1 MAEGLPK
8 KKDLG
13 MDEDVQRA
21 FDEARDRWAN
31 SLKLQ
36 AAAHTHAGLPV
47 EPVYVPAE
55 PPAEYLDL
63 LGFPGQYPFTRGI
76 YPGMYRERTW
86 TMRQYAGFGTP
97 EETNRRYRFLLDQ
110 GNTGLSVAFD
120 LPTQLGLD
128 SDDPM
133 AASEVGRVGVA
144 IDSLADME
152 TVFHGIPLNRVST
165 SFTINATAA
174 IILAMYVAV
183 ANRQGVPA
191 SALSGTIQNDI
202 LKEYVAR
209 GTWIF
214 PPEPSLRLIVDT
226 VEYATEELPRFNP
239 ISIAGAHF
247 RDAGATAIQE
257 AAYTLADGI
266 TYVEA
271 LHNRGLDV
279 DRFAPRL
286 SFYFYTHNDFFEEV
300 AKYRAMRRLWAR
312 ILRERFKAKDDRS
325 CMFRFGVV
333 CGGSTLTLQEP
344 HNNVVRIAYQAMAS
358 VLGGAQTVFTCAWDE
373 AHALPT
379 EASALL
385 ALRTQQLLAHET
397 NVTATA
403 DPLGGSYFVEDLT
416 NRMETAIR
424 EKIEGIERRGGM
436 VRLIQEGWIQR
447 EIAESASVHQRAVE
461 AGERVVVG
469 VNRFISSGKPTLD
482 LYQQDTTGVRRKL
495 DDLARLRRGRNATG
509 SARAL
514 ERLQAAAEGTENL
527 MPPILATVE
536 ADCTVG
542 EITGVLRKVFGEFQ
556 EPRAF

>member
-1 MAEGLPK
+1 MSDDPRK
-8 KKDLG
+8 PF
-13 MDEDVQRA
+13 Q
-21 FDEARDRWAN
+21 EARERWAQ
-31 SLKLQ
+31 SLKVSG
-36 AAAHTHAGLPV
+36 AAETHAGLPV
-47 EPVYVPAE
+47 EPLYVPAE

-97 EETNRRYRFLLDQ
+97 EETNRRYRFLMDQ

-120 LPTQLGLD
+120 LPTQLGMD
-128 SDDPM
+128 SDDPL
-133 AASEVGRVGVA
+133 AAGEVGKVGVA

-152 TVFHGIPLNRVST
+152 TVFRGIPLDKVST

-174 IILAMYVAV
+174 IILALYVAV
-183 ANRQGVPA
+183 AKRQGVPPR
-191 SALSGTIQNDI
+191 ALSGTLQNDI

-214 PPEPSLRLIVDT
+214 PPGPSLRLIVDT
-226 VEYATEELPRFNP
+226 IEYATAELPRFNP

-247 RDAGATAIQE
+247 RDAGGTAVQE

-266 TYVEA
+266 TYIEA
-271 LHNRGLDV
+271 ARRRGLDV

-312 ILRERFKAKDDRS
+312 FLRERFHARDDRS

-344 HNNVVRIAYQAMAS
+344 HNNVVRVAYQALAS

-385 ALRTQQLLAHET
+385 ALRTQQILACET

-403 DPLGGSYFVEDLT
+403 DPLGGSFYLEDLT
-416 NRMETAIR
+416 GRMEDAIR
-424 EKIEGIERRGGM
+424 RTIEDIERRGGM

-447 EIAESASVHQRAVE
+447 EIAESAIRLQRAVE

-469 VNRFISSGKPTLD
+469 VNRFTTGGKPSLD
-482 LYQQDTTGVRRKL
+482 LYRQDAAGVQQKL
-495 DDLARLRRGRNATG
+495 DGLAGLRRRRDAVAA
-509 SARAL
+509 ARAL
-514 ERLQAAAEGTENL
+514 ERLQAAAGGTENL
-527 MPPILATVE
+527 MPPILAAVE
-536 ADCTVG
+536 ANCTVG
-542 EITGVLRKVFGEFQ
+542 EIAGVLRKVFGEFQ

>member
-1 MAEGLPK
+1 MS
-8 KKDLG
+8 
-13 MDEDVQRA
+13 EDGRRA
-21 FDEARDRWAN
+21 FDEARDRWAKG
-31 SLKLQ
+31 LKLQ
-36 AAAHTHAGLPV
+36 AAAQTHAGLPV
-47 EPVYVPAE
+47 EPLYIPAE

-86 TMRQYAGFGTP
+86 TMRQYSGFGTP
-97 EETNRRYRFLLDQ
+97 EETNRRYHFLLDQ

-133 AASEVGRVGVA
+133 AAGEVGRVGVA

-152 TVFHGIPLNRVST
+152 TVFRGIPLDRVSS

-183 ANRQGVPA
+183 GKRQGVPLR
-191 SALSGTIQNDI
+191 ALSGTIQNDI

-214 PPEPSLRLIVDT
+214 PPGPSLRLIVDT
-226 VEYATEELPRFNP
+226 IEYATEELPRFNP

-247 RDAGATAIQE
+247 RDAGATAVQE

-271 LHNRGLDV
+271 VIGRGLDV

-312 ILRERFKAKDDRS
+312 ILRDRFKARDDRS
-325 CMFRFGVV
+325 CMFRFGAV

-344 HNNVVRIAYQAMAS
+344 HNNVVRVAYQALAS
-358 VLGGAQTVFTCAWDE
+358 VLGGAQTIFTCAWDE

-385 ALRTQQLLAHET
+385 ALRTQQILAHET

-403 DPLGGSYFVEDLT
+403 DPLGGAFFVEDLT
-416 NRMETAIR
+416 NRMEQAIR
-424 EKIEGIERRGGM
+424 ETIQGIERRGGM

-447 EIAESASVHQRAVE
+447 EITESAIRHQRAVE
-461 AGERVVVG
+461 AGERIVVG
-469 VNRFISSGKPTLD
+469 VNRFSSPGKPALD
-482 LYQQDTTGVRRKL
+482 LYQQDPTGAQQKL
-495 DDLARLRRGRNATG
+495 DGLARLRRQRDAAG

-527 MPPILATVE
+527 MPPILAAVE
-536 ADCTVG
+536 ADCTIG

-556 EPRAF
+556 EPRTF

>member
-1 MAEGLPK
+1 MSEE
-8 KKDLG
+8 
-13 MDEDVQRA
+13 MQRA
-21 FDEARDRWAN
+21 FEEARERWAR
-31 SLKLQ
+31 SLKVGGP
-36 AAAHTHAGLPV
+36 AHTHAGLPV
-47 EPVYVPAE
+47 EPLYVPAE
-55 PPAEYLDL
+55 PPAEYLEL

-76 YPGMYRERTW
+76 YPGMYRERVW

-133 AASEVGRVGVA
+133 AAGEVGKVGVA
-144 IDSLADME
+144 IDSLGDME
-152 TVFHGIPLNRVST
+152 TVFRGIPLDKVST

-183 ANRQGVPA
+183 ARRQGVPPR
-191 SALSGTIQNDI
+191 ALSGTIQNDI

-214 PPEPSLRLIVDT
+214 PPAPSLRLIADT
-226 VEYATEELPRFNP
+226 IEYATADLPRFNP

-247 RDAGATAIQE
+247 RDAGGTAVQE

-266 TYVEA
+266 TYIEA
-271 LHNRGLDV
+271 VCNRGLAV

-312 ILRERFKAKDDRS
+312 LLRERFKAKDDRS

-344 HNNVVRIAYQAMAS
+344 HNNVVRVAYQALAS

-385 ALRTQQLLAHET
+385 ALRTQQILAHET
-397 NVTATA
+397 DVTATA
-403 DPLGGSYFVEDLT
+403 DPLGGSFFVEDLT
-416 NRMETAIR
+416 NRMEEAIR
-424 EKIEGIERRGGM
+424 RSIEDIERRGGM

-447 EIAESASVHQRAVE
+447 EIAESASRHQRAVE
-461 AGERVVVG
+461 SGERVVVG
-469 VNRFISSGKPTLD
+469 VNRFTSEAKAALE
-482 LYQQDTTGVRRKL
+482 LHRQDPASVRAKL
-495 DDLARLRRGRNATG
+495 DGLAGLRRRRDAGAA
-509 SARAL
+509 ARAL
-514 ERLQAAAEGTENL
+514 DRLRAAAEGTESL
-527 MPPILATVE
+527 MPPILAAVE

>member
-1 MAEGLPK
+1 
-8 KKDLG
+8 
-13 MDEDVQRA
+13 MDEGKRSA
-21 FDEARDRWAN
+21 FEEARERWAE
-31 SLKLQ
+31 SPKLQ
-36 AAAHTHAGLPV
+36 GEARTHAGLPV
-47 EPVYVPAE
+47 DPLYVPAE

-76 YPGMYRERTW
+76 YPGMYRDRLW

-97 EETNRRYRFLLDQ
+97 EETNRRYRFLMEQ

-128 SDDPM
+128 SDDPL
-133 AASEVGRVGVA
+133 AAGEVGKVGVA
-144 IDSLADME
+144 IDSLADLE
-152 TVFHGIPLNRVST
+152 TVFRDIPLEKVST

-183 ANRQGVPA
+183 AKRQGLPPR
-191 SALSGTIQNDI
+191 ALSGTIQNDI

-209 GTWIF
+209 GTWVF
-214 PPEPSLRLIVDT
+214 PPGPSLRLIVDT
-226 VEYATEELPRFNP
+226 IEYATVELPRFNP

-247 RDAGATAIQE
+247 RDAGGTAVQE

-266 TYVEA
+266 TYIEA
-271 LHNRGLDV
+271 ACARGLEV

-312 ILRERFKAKDDRS
+312 ILRERFKAQDDRS

-344 HNNVVRIAYQAMAS
+344 QNNIVRVAYQALAS

-385 ALRTQQLLAHET
+385 ALRTQQILAHES
-397 NVTATA
+397 NVAATA
-403 DPLGGSYFVEDLT
+403 DPLGGSFFLEALT
-416 NRMETAIR
+416 DRMEGDIR
-424 EKIEGIERRGGM
+424 RTIEEVERRGGM
-436 VRLIQEGWIQR
+436 VGLIQEGWIQR
-447 EIAESASVHQRAVE
+447 QIAESAIRHQRAVE
-461 AGERVVVG
+461 SGERVVVG
-469 VNRFISSGKPTLD
+469 VNRFTSSGKAPLD
-482 LYQQDTTGVRRKL
+482 LYRPDEGGLRQKLHGLAEVRQ
-495 DDLARLRRGRNATG
+495 RRDASGA
-509 SARAL
+509 ARAL
-514 ERLQAAAEGTENL
+514 ERLRAAAEGTENL
-527 MPPILATVE
+527 MPPILAAVE
-536 ADCTVG
+536 ADCTIG
-542 EITGVLRKVFGEFQ
+542 EITGVLRKVFGEFR

>member
-1 MAEGLPK
+1 
-8 KKDLG
+8 
-13 MDEDVQRA
+13 MDEEARRA
-21 FDEARDRWAN
+21 FEEARERWAQRLRV
-31 SLKLQ
+31 SGS
-36 AAAHTHAGLPV
+36 AETHAGLPV
-47 EPVYVPAE
+47 EPLYVPAE

-76 YPGMYRERTW
+76 YPGMYRDRVW

-97 EETNRRYRFLLDQ
+97 EETNRRYRFLMDE

-120 LPTQLGLD
+120 LPTQLGMD
-128 SDDPM
+128 SDDPL
-133 AASEVGRVGVA
+133 AAGEVGKVGVA

-152 TVFHGIPLNRVST
+152 TVFRGIPLDKVST

-174 IILAMYVAV
+174 IILAMYVA
-183 ANRQGVPA
+183 AARRQGVPPRA
-191 SALSGTIQNDI
+191 VSGTIQNDI

-209 GTWIF
+209 GTWIY
-214 PPEPSLRLIVDT
+214 PPGPSLRLIVDT
-226 VEYATEELPRFNP
+226 IEYATAELPRFNP

-247 RDAGATAIQE
+247 RDAGGTAVQE

-266 TYVEA
+266 TYIEA
-271 LHNRGLDV
+271 VRGRGLDV

-286 SFYFYTHNDFFEEV
+286 SFYFYTHNDLFEEV

-312 ILRERFKAKDDRS
+312 LLRERFHARDDRS

-344 HNNVVRIAYQAMAS
+344 HNNVVRVAYQALAS

-385 ALRTQQLLAHET
+385 ALRTQQILACET
-397 NVTATA
+397 NVAATA
-403 DPLGGSYFVEDLT
+403 DPLGGSFYVEDLT
-416 NRMETAIR
+416 DRMEEAIR
-424 EKIEGIERRGGM
+424 RTLEDIERRGGM

-447 EIAESASVHQRAVE
+447 EIAESAVRHQRAVE
-461 AGERVVVG
+461 AAERVVVA
-469 VNRFISSGKPTLD
+469 VNRFVSAGKPPLNLYRQDASGVQQQLD
-482 LYQQDTTGVRRKL
+482 G
-495 DDLARLRRGRNATG
+495 LAALRRRRDGAAA
-509 SARAL
+509 AREL

-527 MPPILATVE
+527 MPSILAAVE

-542 EITGVLRKVFGEFQ
+542 EIAGVLRKVFGEFQ

>member
-1 MAEGLPK
+1 
-8 KKDLG
+8 
-13 MDEDVQRA
+13 MDEGKRA
-21 FDEARDRWAN
+21 AFEEARERWAE

-36 AAAHTHAGLPV
+36 GEARTHAGLPV
-47 EPVYVPAE
+47 DPLYVPAE
-55 PPAEYLDL
+55 PPAQYLDL

-76 YPGMYRERTW
+76 YPGMYRDRLW

-97 EETNRRYRFLLDQ
+97 EETNRRYRFLMEQ

-128 SDDPM
+128 SDDPL
-133 AASEVGRVGVA
+133 AAGEVGKVGVA
-144 IDSLADME
+144 IDSLADLE
-152 TVFHGIPLNRVST
+152 TVFRDIPLEKVST

-183 ANRQGVPA
+183 AKRQGLPPR
-191 SALSGTIQNDI
+191 ALSGTIQNDI

-209 GTWIF
+209 GTWVF

-226 VEYATEELPRFNP
+226 IEYGARRTPRFNTL
-239 ISIAGAHF
+239 SAAGAHF
-247 RDAGATAIQE
+247 RDAGGTAVQE

-266 TYVEA
+266 TYIEA
-271 LHNRGLDV
+271 ACARGLEV

-312 ILRERFKAKDDRS
+312 ILRERFKAQDDRS

-344 HNNVVRIAYQAMAS
+344 QNNIVRVAYQALPS

-385 ALRTQQLLAHET
+385 ALRTQQILAHES
-397 NVTATA
+397 NVAATA
-403 DPLGGSYFVEDLT
+403 DPLGGSFFLEALT
-416 NRMETAIR
+416 DRMEGDIR
-424 EKIEGIERRGGM
+424 RTIEEVERRGGM
-436 VRLIQEGWIQR
+436 VGLIQEGWIQR
-447 EIAESASVHQRAVE
+447 QIAESAIRHQRAVE
-461 AGERVVVG
+461 SGERVVVG
-469 VNRFISSGKPTLD
+469 VNRFTSSGKAPLD
-482 LYQQDTTGVRRKL
+482 LYRPDEGGLRQKLHGLAEVRR
-495 DDLARLRRGRNATG
+495 RRDASGA
-509 SARAL
+509 ARAL
-514 ERLQAAAEGTENL
+514 ERLRAAAEGTENL
-527 MPPILATVE
+527 MPPILAAVE
-536 ADCTVG
+536 ADCTIG
-542 EITGVLRKVFGEFQ
+542 EITGVLRKVFGEFR
-556 EPRAF
+556 EPRTF

>member
-1 MAEGLPK
+1 MKEQG
-8 KKDLG
+8 
-13 MDEDVQRA
+13 Q
-21 FDEARDRWAN
+21 EAYLQARERWAR
-31 SLKLQ
+31 SLKVQ
-36 AAAHTHAGLPV
+36 TPVQTYAGLPV
-47 EPVYVPAE
+47 EPLYVPAE

-76 YPGMYRERTW
+76 YADMYRERVW
-86 TMRQYAGFGTP
+86 TMRQYAGFGKP

-128 SDDPM
+128 SDDPL
-133 AASEVGRVGVA
+133 AEGEVGKVGVA
-144 IDSLADME
+144 IDNLADME
-152 TVFHGIPLNRVST
+152 TVFRGIPLDKVSS

-183 ANRQGVPA
+183 AKRQGVKPA
-191 SALSGTIQNDI
+191 AITGTIQNDI

-214 PPEPSLRLIVDT
+214 PPAPSLRLIVDT
-226 VEYATEELPRFNP
+226 IEYATAELPRFNP

-247 RDAGATAIQE
+247 RDAGATAVQE

-266 TYVEA
+266 TYVDA
-271 LHNRGLDV
+271 VVSKGMDV

-312 ILRERFKAKDDRS
+312 ILRQRFCAKDDRS

-333 CGGSTLTLQEP
+333 CGGSTLTMQEP
-344 HNNVVRIAYQAMAS
+344 VNNMVRVAYQAMAS
-358 VLGGAQTVFTCAWDE
+358 VLGGAQTIFTCAWDE

-379 EASALL
+379 QDSALL
-385 ALRTQQLLAHET
+385 ALRTQQILAYET

-403 DPLGGSYFVEDLT
+403 DPLGGSFYVEDLT
-416 NRMETAIR
+416 NRMEEAIR
-424 EKIEGIERRGGM
+424 ETIEQIERRGGM

-447 EIAESASVHQRAVE
+447 EIAESAVRHQRAVE
-461 AGERVVVG
+461 AGDRVVVG
-469 VNRFISSGKPTLD
+469 LNRFTSPGKPSLD
-482 LYQQDTTGVRRKL
+482 IYRQDPASVQQQLDGLAQFRRERS
-495 DDLARLRRGRNATG
+495 AAGA
-509 SARAL
+509 ARAL
-514 ERLQAAAEGTENL
+514 ERLQAAAEGAGNL
-527 MPPILATVE
+527 MPPILAAVE
-536 ADCTVG
+536 AHCTVG

>member
-1 MAEGLPK
+1 MKEGA
-8 KKDLG
+8 DG
-13 MDEDVQRA
+13 AYRQ
-21 FDEARDRWAN
+21 ARERWAR
-31 SLKLQ
+31 SLRARTPVQ
-36 AAAHTHAGLPV
+36 THSGLPV
-47 EPVYVPAE
+47 DPLYVPAE

-76 YPGMYRERTW
+76 YPDMYRERVW

-120 LPTQLGLD
+120 LPTQLGMD
-128 SDDPM
+128 SDDPL
-133 AASEVGRVGVA
+133 AEGEVGKVGVA
-144 IDSLADME
+144 IDTLADME
-152 TVFHGIPLNRVST
+152 TVFRDIRLDSVST

-183 ANRQGVPA
+183 AKRQGVRPH
-191 SALSGTIQNDI
+191 ALTGTVQNDI

-214 PPEPSLRLIVDT
+214 PPAPSLRLIVDT
-226 VEYATEELPRFNP
+226 IEYATTELPRFNP

-247 RDAGATAIQE
+247 RDAGATAVQE

-271 LHNRGLDV
+271 VVGRGLAV
-279 DRFAPRL
+279 DSFAPRL

-312 ILRERFKAKDDRS
+312 ILRQRFGATDDRS

-333 CGGSTLTLQEP
+333 CGGSTLTMQEP
-344 HNNVVRIAYQAMAS
+344 RNNVVRVAYQAMAS
-358 VLGGAQTVFTCAWDE
+358 VLGGAQTIFTCAWDE

-379 EASALL
+379 EDSALL
-385 ALRTQQLLAHET
+385 ALRTQQILAHET
-397 NVTATA
+397 NVTSTA
-403 DPLGGSYFVEDLT
+403 DPLGGSFYVEDLT
-416 NRMETAIR
+416 RRMEGAIQ
-424 EKIEGIERRGGM
+424 ETIQQIERRGGM
-436 VRLIQEGWIQR
+436 VHLIQDGWIQR
-447 EIAESASVHQRAVE
+447 EIAESAVRHHRAVE
-461 AGERVVVG
+461 AGARVVVG
-469 VNRFISSGKPTLD
+469 LNRFTSPGKPSMD
-482 LYQQDTTGVRRKL
+482 IHRQDPAGVRQKL
-495 DDLARLRRGRNATG
+495 DGLARFRRERHAAGA
-509 SARAL
+509 ARAL

-527 MPPILATVE
+527 MPPILAAVE

-542 EITGVLRKVFGEFQ
+542 EITAVLRGVFGEFQ

>member
-1 MAEGLPK
+1 MKEQG
-8 KKDLG
+8 
-13 MDEDVQRA
+13 Q
-21 FDEARDRWAN
+21 EAYLQARERWAR
-31 SLKLQ
+31 SLKVQ
-36 AAAHTHAGLPV
+36 TPVRTHAGLPV
-47 EPVYVPAE
+47 EPLYVPAE

-76 YPGMYRERTW
+76 YADMYRERVW
-86 TMRQYAGFGTP
+86 TMRQYAGFGKP

-128 SDDPM
+128 SDDPL
-133 AASEVGRVGVA
+133 AEGEVGKVGVA
-144 IDSLADME
+144 IDNLADME
-152 TVFHGIPLNRVST
+152 TVFRGIPLDKVST

-183 ANRQGVPA
+183 AKRQGVKPA
-191 SALSGTIQNDI
+191 AVMGTIQNDI

-214 PPEPSLRLIVDT
+214 PPAPSLRLIVDT
-226 VEYATEELPRFNP
+226 IEYATAELPRFNP

-247 RDAGATAIQE
+247 RDAGATTVQE

-266 TYVEA
+266 TYVDA
-271 LHNRGLDV
+271 VVSKGMDV

-312 ILRERFKAKDDRS
+312 ILRQRFCAKDDRS

-333 CGGSTLTLQEP
+333 CGGSTLTMQEP
-344 HNNVVRIAYQAMAS
+344 VNNVVRVAYQAMAS
-358 VLGGAQTVFTCAWDE
+358 VLGGAQTIFTCAWDE

-379 EASALL
+379 EDSALL
-385 ALRTQQLLAHET
+385 ALRTQQILAYET

-403 DPLGGSYFVEDLT
+403 DPLGGSFCVEDLT
-416 NRMETAIR
+416 NRMEEAIR
-424 EKIEGIERRGGM
+424 ETIEQIERRGGM

-447 EIAESASVHQRAVE
+447 EIAESAVRHQRAVE
-461 AGERVVVG
+461 AGDRVVVG
-469 VNRFISSGKPTLD
+469 LNRFTSPGKPSLD
-482 LYQQDTTGVRRKL
+482 IYRQDPASVQQKL
-495 DDLARLRRGRNATG
+495 DGLARFRRERHTAGAAG
-509 SARAL
+509 AL

-527 MPPILATVE
+527 MPPILAAVE

>member
-1 MAEGLPK
+1 MKEQG
-8 KKDLG
+8 
-13 MDEDVQRA
+13 Q
-21 FDEARDRWAN
+21 EAYLQARERWAR
-31 SLKLQ
+31 SLKVQ
-36 AAAHTHAGLPV
+36 TPVQTHAGLPV
-47 EPVYVPAE
+47 EPLYVPAE

-76 YPGMYRERTW
+76 YADMYRERVW
-86 TMRQYAGFGTP
+86 TMRQYAGFGKP

-128 SDDPM
+128 SDDPL
-133 AASEVGRVGVA
+133 AEGEVGKVGVA
-144 IDSLADME
+144 IDNLADME
-152 TVFHGIPLNRVST
+152 TVFRGIPLDKVST

-183 ANRQGVPA
+183 AKRQGVKPA
-191 SALSGTIQNDI
+191 ALTGTIQNDI

-214 PPEPSLRLIVDT
+214 PPAPSLRLIVDT
-226 VEYATEELPRFNP
+226 IEYATAELPRFNP

-247 RDAGATAIQE
+247 RDAGATAVQE

-266 TYVEA
+266 TYVHA
-271 LHNRGLDV
+271 VVSKGMDV

-312 ILRERFKAKDDRS
+312 ILRQRFCAKDDRS

-333 CGGSTLTLQEP
+333 CGGSTLTMQEP
-344 HNNVVRIAYQAMAS
+344 VNNVVRVAYQAMAS
-358 VLGGAQTVFTCAWDE
+358 VLGGAQTIFTCAWDE

-379 EASALL
+379 EDSALL
-385 ALRTQQLLAHET
+385 ALRTQQILAYET

-403 DPLGGSYFVEDLT
+403 DPLGGSFYVENLT
-416 NRMETAIR
+416 NRMEEAIR
-424 EKIEGIERRGGM
+424 ETIEQIERRGGM

-447 EIAESASVHQRAVE
+447 EIAESAVRHQRTVE
-461 AGERVVVG
+461 AGDRVVVG
-469 VNRFISSGKPTLD
+469 LNRFTSPGKPSLD
-482 LYQQDTTGVRRKL
+482 IYRQDPASVQQKL
-495 DDLARLRRGRNATG
+495 DGLAQFRRERSAAGA
-509 SARAL
+509 ARAL
-514 ERLQAAAEGTENL
+514 ERLQAAAEGAGNL
-527 MPPILATVE
+527 MPPILAAVE
-536 ADCTVG
+536 AHCTVG

>member
-1 MAEGLPK
+1 M
-8 KKDLG
+8 
-13 MDEDVQRA
+13 A
-21 FDEARDRWAN
+21 FDEARERWAR
-31 SLKLQ
+31 SLRVEGP
-36 AAAHTHAGLPV
+36 AATHAGLPV
-47 EPVYVPAE
+47 EPLYVPAE

-97 EETNRRYRFLLDQ
+97 EETNRRYRFLMDQ

-128 SDDPM
+128 SDDPT
-133 AASEVGRVGVA
+133 AAGEVGKVGVA

-152 TVFHGIPLNRVST
+152 TVFRDIPLDKVST
-165 SFTINATAA
+165 SFTINSTAA
-174 IILAMYVAV
+174 VILAMYVAV
-183 ANRQGVPA
+183 AKRQGVPPRA
-191 SALSGTIQNDI
+191 ISGTIQNDI

-214 PPEPSLRLIVDT
+214 PPAPSLRLVVDT
-226 VEYATEELPRFNP
+226 IEYATAELPRFNP

-247 RDAGATAIQE
+247 RDAGGTAVQE

-266 TYVEA
+266 TYIEA
-271 LHNRGLDV
+271 VRARGLEV

-312 ILRERFKAKDDRS
+312 LLRGRFGAKDDRS

-344 HNNVVRIAYQAMAS
+344 HNNVVRVAYQALAS
-358 VLGGAQTVFTCAWDE
+358 VLGGAQTIFTCAWDE

-385 ALRTQQLLAHET
+385 ALRTQQILAHET
-397 NVTATA
+397 NVAATA
-403 DPLGGSYFVEDLT
+403 DPLGGSYYLEELT
-416 NRMETAIR
+416 DRMEEAIR
-424 EKIEGIERRGGM
+424 RTLDAVERRGGM
-436 VRLIQEGWIQR
+436 VRLIQEGAIQR
-447 EIAESASVHQRAVE
+447 EIAESAMRHLRAVE
-461 AGERVVVG
+461 TGERAVVG
-469 VNRFISSGKPTLD
+469 VNRYISSGKAPLD
-482 LYQQDTTGVRRKL
+482 LYKPDEAGVREKL
-495 DDLARLRRGRNATG
+495 NGLAAFRRRQDAVAA
-509 SARAL
+509 ARAL
-514 ERLQAAAEGTENL
+514 DHLQAAAGGTENL
-527 MPPILATVE
+527 MPPILAAVE
-536 ADCTVG
+536 ADCTIG
-542 EITGVLRKVFGEFQ
+542 EITGVFRKVFGEFQ
-556 EPRAF
+556 EPRTF

>member
-1 MAEGLPK
+1 MKEQG
-8 KKDLG
+8 
-13 MDEDVQRA
+13 Q
-21 FDEARDRWAN
+21 EAYLQARERWAR
-31 SLKLQ
+31 SLKVQ
-36 AAAHTHAGLPV
+36 TPVQTYAGLPV
-47 EPVYVPAE
+47 EPLYVPAE

-76 YPGMYRERTW
+76 YADMYRERVW
-86 TMRQYAGFGTP
+86 TMRQYAGFGKP

-128 SDDPM
+128 SDDPL
-133 AASEVGRVGVA
+133 AEGEVGKVGVA
-144 IDSLADME
+144 IDNLADME
-152 TVFHGIPLNRVST
+152 TVFRGIPLDKVST

-183 ANRQGVPA
+183 AKRQGVKPA
-191 SALSGTIQNDI
+191 ALTGTIQNDI

-214 PPEPSLRLIVDT
+214 PPAPSLRLIVDT
-226 VEYATEELPRFNP
+226 IEYATAELPRFNP

-247 RDAGATAIQE
+247 RDAGATAVQE

-266 TYVEA
+266 TYVDA
-271 LHNRGLDV
+271 VVSKGMDV

-312 ILRERFKAKDDRS
+312 ILRQRFCAKDDRS

-333 CGGSTLTLQEP
+333 CGGSTLSMQEP
-344 HNNVVRIAYQAMAS
+344 VNNVVRVAYQAMAS
-358 VLGGAQTVFTCAWDE
+358 VLGGAQTIFTCAWDE

-379 EASALL
+379 QDSALL
-385 ALRTQQLLAHET
+385 ALRTQQILAYET

-403 DPLGGSYFVEDLT
+403 DPLGGSFYVEDLT
-416 NRMETAIR
+416 NRMEEAIR
-424 EKIEGIERRGGM
+424 ETIEQIERRGGM

-447 EIAESASVHQRAVE
+447 EIAESAVRHQRAVE
-461 AGERVVVG
+461 AGDRVVVG
-469 VNRFISSGKPTLD
+469 LNRFTSPGKPSLD
-482 LYQQDTTGVRRKL
+482 IYRQDPASVQQQLDGLAQFRRERS
-495 DDLARLRRGRNATG
+495 AAGA
-509 SARAL
+509 ARAL
-514 ERLQAAAEGTENL
+514 ERLQAAAEGAGNL
-527 MPPILATVE
+527 MPPILAAVE
-536 ADCTVG
+536 AHCTVG

>member
-1 MAEGLPK
+1 MG
-8 KKDLG
+8 
-13 MDEDVQRA
+13 EDARGA
-21 FDEARDRWAN
+21 FGEARDRWTK

-97 EETNRRYRFLLDQ
+97 EETNRRYHFLLDQ

-133 AASEVGRVGVA
+133 AGSEVGRVGVA

-152 TVFHGIPLNRVST
+152 TVFRGIPLDRVST

-183 ANRQGVPA
+183 AKRQGIPA
-191 SALSGTIQNDI
+191 RALSGTIQNDI

-214 PPEPSLRLIVDT
+214 PPEPSLRLIVDSI
-226 VEYATEELPRFNP
+226 EYATEELPRFNP

-271 LHNRGLDV
+271 ILKRGIDV

-312 ILRERFKAKDDRS
+312 ILRERFKAKDGRS

-344 HNNVVRIAYQAMAS
+344 QNNVVRVAYQALAS
-358 VLGGAQTVFTCAWDE
+358 VLGGAQTIFTCAWDE

-416 NRMETAIR
+416 NRTENAIR

-447 EIAESASVHQRAVE
+447 EISESASRHQRAVE
-461 AGERVVVG
+461 TGDRVVMG
-469 VNRFISSGKPTLD
+469 VNRFTSPEKPALD
-482 LYQQDTTGVRRKL
+482 LYRQDPAGIRQKL
-495 DDLARLRRGRNATG
+495 DGLAQLRRARDA
-509 SARAL
+509 AAALRAL
-514 ERLQAAAEGTENL
+514 EHLRAAAEGTENL
-527 MPPILATVE
+527 MPPIVAAVE
-536 ADCTVG
+536 ADCTIG
-542 EITGVLRKVFGEFQ
+542 EITGVLRKVFGQFQ

>member
-1 MAEGLPK
+1 
-8 KKDLG
+8 
-13 MDEDVQRA
+13 MDARRV
-21 FDEARDRWAN
+21 FDEARDRWAK
-31 SLKLQ
+31 SVKLQ
-36 AAAHTHAGLPV
+36 AAVHTHAGLPV
-47 EPVYVPAE
+47 EPLYMPAE

-63 LGFPGQYPFTRGI
+63 LGFPGQYPYTRGI
-76 YPGMYRERTW
+76 YPDMYRERTW

-97 EETNRRYRFLLDQ
+97 EETNRRYHFLLDQ

-128 SDDPM
+128 SDNPV
-133 AASEVGRVGVA
+133 AAGEVGRVGVA
-144 IDSLADME
+144 VDSLADME
-152 TVFHGIPLNRVST
+152 AVFRGIPLDRVST
-165 SFTINATAA
+165 SFTINATSA

-183 ANRQGVPA
+183 AKRQGIPA
-191 SALSGTIQNDI
+191 RALSGTIQNDI

-226 VEYATEELPRFNP
+226 IEYATEELPRFNP

-247 RDAGATAIQE
+247 RDAGATAVQE

-271 LHNRGLDV
+271 VLKRGIDV

-300 AKYRAMRRLWAR
+300 AKYRAMRRFWAR

-333 CGGSTLTLQEP
+333 CGGSTLTLREP
-344 HNNVVRIAYQAMAS
+344 HNNAVRVAYQALAS
-358 VLGGAQTVFTCAWDE
+358 VLGGAQTIFTCAWDE

-385 ALRTQQLLAHET
+385 ALRTQQILAHET

-403 DPLGGSYFVEDLT
+403 DPLGGAFYLEDLT

-424 EKIEGIERRGGM
+424 ETIEGIERRGGM

-447 EIAESASVHQRAVE
+447 EIAETASRHQRAVE
-461 AGERVVVG
+461 AGERVLVG
-469 VNRFISSGKPTLD
+469 VNRFTSPGKAELN
-482 LYQQDTTGVRRKL
+482 LHQQDPVGVKQKL
-495 DDLARLRRGRNATG
+495 DGLAQLRRTRDA
-509 SARAL
+509 AAACRAL

-527 MPPILATVE
+527 MPPILEAVE
-536 ADCTVG
+536 AECTIG
-542 EITGVLRKVFGEFQ
+542 ELTGVLRKVFGEFQ

>member
-1 MAEGLPK
+1 MT
-8 KKDLG
+8 
-13 MDEDVQRA
+13 EDARRA
-21 FDEARDRWAN
+21 FEEARDRWAK

-36 AAAHTHAGLPV
+36 TAAHTHAGLPV
-47 EPVYVPAE
+47 EALYVPAE

-76 YPGMYRERTW
+76 YPDMYRERVW

-128 SDDPM
+128 SDDPL
-133 AASEVGRVGVA
+133 AEGEVGKVGVA
-144 IDSLADME
+144 IDTLADME
-152 TVFHGIPLNRVST
+152 TVFRDIPLDRVST

-183 ANRQGVPA
+183 AKRQGVAPRA
-191 SALSGTIQNDI
+191 VTGTIQNDI

-214 PPEPSLRLIVDT
+214 PPSPSLRLIVDT
-226 VEYATEELPRFNP
+226 IEYATAELPRFNP

-247 RDAGATAIQE
+247 RDAGATAVQE

-271 LHNRGLDV
+271 VLQRGMDV

-312 ILRERFKAKDDRS
+312 ILRERFKAQDDRS

-333 CGGSTLTLQEP
+333 CGGSTLTMQEP
-344 HNNVVRIAYQAMAS
+344 HNNVVRVAYQALAS
-358 VLGGAQTVFTCAWDE
+358 VLGGAQTIFTCAWDE

-379 EASALL
+379 EDSALL
-385 ALRTQQLLAHET
+385 ALRTQQLLACET

-403 DPLGGSYFVEDLT
+403 DPLGGSFYVEDLT
-416 NRMETAIR
+416 GRMEDAIR
-424 EKIEGIERRGGM
+424 GTIDRIERRGGM

-447 EIAESASVHQRAVE
+447 EIAESALRHQRAVE

-469 VNRFISSGKPTLD
+469 LNRFTSAARPALS
-482 LYQQDTTGVRRKL
+482 LYRQDPAGVRQKL
-495 DDLARLRRGRNATG
+495 DGLARFRRSRNPAAA
-509 SARAL
+509 ARAL

-527 MPPILATVE
+527 MPPILAAVE
-536 ADCTVG
+536 AGCTVG
-542 EITGVLRKVFGEFQ
+542 EITGVLRKVFGQFQ
-556 EPRAF
+556 EPRTF